1 MPLLPFHA
9 KRPLNAFMC
18 FAMIASLLSACG
30 STGDFGRPRQTALR
44 EWVTPVHGRSA
55 VSLPYTE
62 NEEEMRARAWRF
74 LKPSQQRHVF
84 DHILSELSRTG
95 YIEEEWVEDEP
106 EIYYQALMRIGPLDR
121 YLGTGR
127 DFRSPSS
134 RYNRI
139 ADDAMA
145 DRQLIRPFAHAAG
158 RVMEADGLRLKAI
171 ASLTSPSPE
180 EREEARTRIG
190 ENKTLAEWVCR
201 RANGRVRAYR
211 HAMER
216 LVVAAPQREAVTAER
231 QVLALEEDMKA
242 LKPWGCRLGPDKTV
256 MLPERGLRMPP
267 DGLFRDDEPNA
278 IERFDGPI
286 AKEPRKLHVK

>member
-1 MPLLPFHA
+1 MPPVPFRSKRASSALLFLSA
-9 KRPLNAFMC
+9 
-18 FAMIASLLSACG
+18 IASLLSGCG
-30 STGDFGRPRQTALR
+30 GTGDFGRPRQTALR

-62 NEEEMRARAWRF
+62 DEEEMRARAWRF

-84 DHILSELSRTG
+84 DHILSELSRNT
-95 YIEEEWVEDEP
+95 YIEEEWAEEEP

-121 YLGTGR
+121 YLGTGQ

-145 DRQLIRPFAHAAG
+145 DRQLIRPFARAAG
-158 RVMEADGLRLKAI
+158 RVAEADGLRLKAI
-171 ASLTSPSPE
+171 ASLASPSPE
-180 EREEARTRIG
+180 EREDARIRIG
-190 ENKTLAEWVCR
+190 ENKTLAQWVCR

-231 QVLALEEDMKA
+231 QVLALEEDLKT
-242 LKPWGCRLGPDKTV
+242 LKPWGCRLGPDRTV
-256 MLPERGLRMPP
+256 AIPERGLRMPP
-267 DGLFRDDEPNA
+267 DGIFRDDEPGA